1 MKIVILPMKALVLLA
16 VLLGS
21 PPASAQGTRAGYER
35 EARFLTDDLGRSVQP
50 ADLRPRT
57 DNFWYRK
64 PGRHAEF
71 ELVDTAKNTA
81 GLHSTRTNLPK
92 NFEGDGQADSYG
104 SAAVQFI

>member
-50 ADLRPRT
+50 ADIRPICVQGLT
-57 DNFWYRK
+57 TSGIGN
-64 PGRHAEF
+64 PGGT
-71 ELVDTAKNTA
+71 LN
-81 GLHSTRTNLPK
+81 SNW
-92 NFEGDGQADSYG
+92 
-104 SAAVQFI
+104 